1 MGFVITSDFT
11 EQTKMYEGMLI
22 SYKITPLFGIKMR
35 WTTEITHIH
44 PNREY
49 FIDEQRFGPY
59 AMWHHE
65 HHFREIPGGVHMTD
79 QLTYA
84 IPYGAIGTLANR
96 ALVAKKVNQIFSY
109 REVAIEKMF
118 GKMPT

>member
-11 EQTKMYEGMLI
+11 EHTKMYEGMLI
-22 SYKITPLFGIKMR
+22 TYEISPMFGIKMD

-65 HHFREIPGGVHMTD
+65 HHFEEIKGGVRMTD
-79 QLTYA
+79 RLTYA
-84 IPYGAIGTLANR
+84 IPYGAVGTLANKL
-96 ALVAKKVNQIFSY
+96 LVRKKINQIFSY
-109 REVAIEKMF
+109 RTTAVEQLF
-118 GKMPT
+118 GKM